1 MGKQE
6 IRAFKAGFFR
16 EQGGFKSFFPEPIN
30 REWVIDEPD
39 IAVLLSEADLKLG
52 ELSALSRY
60 VPEVDF
66 FIKMHVA
73 KEATTSSRI
82 EGTQTSIEEAV
93 LSVEDISPER
103 RDDWREVQ
111 NYINAMNF
119 AIDALNRLPLST
131 RLLNETHR
139 ILLESARG
147 EHKLP
152 GEFRRSQNWIGG
164 ASPRDAV
171 FVPPPHTEVQTLM
184 SDLEQFL
191 HNDKIQVP
199 LLIRIAIAHYQFE
212 TIHPYLDGNGRLGR
226 LMIPLY
232 LVEKGILTKPT
243 LYLSDFFERNKT
255 LYYDNLM
262 AVRLSNNL
270 SQWIRFFLVG
280 VSETAVNAVQT
291 LQSILK
297 LKEEIEG
304 EKILSL
310 GKQASRAKQLI
321 GELYKT
327 PVLAATDVMKK
338 LNVSAPTANNLLER
352 LQNLGILKEITGYKR
367 NRLFAFHAYLALFQR

>member
-60 VPEVDF
+60 VPEVNF

-82 EGTQTSIEEAV
+82 EGTHTSIEEAV

-119 AIDALNRLPLST
+119 AIDALSRLPLST
-131 RLLNETHR
+131 RLLNDAHR

-191 HNDKIQVP
+191 HNNKIHVP

-270 SQWIRFFLVG
+270 FQWIRFFLVG

-297 LKEEIEG
+297 LKDEIEG

-327 PVLAATDVMKK
+327 PILSATDVMKK
-338 LNVSAPTANNLLER
+338 LNVSAPTANSLLEKF
-352 LQNLGILKEITGYKR
+352 QKLGILKEITGYKR

>member
-6 IRAFKAGFFR
+6 IRVFKAGFFR

-30 REWVIDEPD
+30 CEWVIDEPD

-66 FIKMHVA
+66 FIEMYIT

-111 NYINAMNF
+111 NYIRAMNF
-119 AIDALNRLPLST
+119 AVDELSQLPLST
-131 RLLNETHR
+131 RLLNDAHR

-164 ASPRDAV
+164 ASPKDAV
-171 FVPPPHTEVQTLM
+171 FVPPPHTEVHALM

-191 HNDKIQVP
+191 HNDKMQVP
-199 LLIRIAIAHYQFE
+199 LLIRIAIAQKSQA
-212 TIHPYLDGNGRLGR
+212 TSAIVYLHF
-226 LMIPLY
+226 MPISHSFS
-232 LVEKGILTKPT
+232 VK
-243 LYLSDFFERNKT
+243 
-255 LYYDNLM
+255 
-262 AVRLSNNL
+262 
-270 SQWIRFFLVG
+270 FLKSV
-280 VSETAVNAVQT
+280 A
-291 LQSILK
+291 
-297 LKEEIEG
+297 
-304 EKILSL
+304 
-310 GKQASRAKQLI
+310 RAKAPQYPRMRDSLNSVFHKSLI
-321 GELYKT
+321 STSGS
-327 PVLAATDVMKK
+327 PDRMRF
-338 LNVSAPTANNLLER
+338 SASGKVRFSISLR
-352 LQNLGILKEITGYKR
+352 R
-367 NRLFAFHAYLALFQR
+367 

>member
-6 IRAFKAGFFR
+6 IRVFKAGFFR

-30 REWVIDEPD
+30 CEWVIDEPD

-66 FIKMHVA
+66 FIEMHIT

-103 RDDWREVQ
+103 RDDWREVR
-111 NYINAMNF
+111 NYIRAMNF
-119 AIDALNRLPLST
+119 AVDELSQLPLST
-131 RLLNETHR
+131 RLLNDAHR

-164 ASPRDAV
+164 ASPKDAV
-171 FVPPPHTEVQTLM
+171 FVPPPHTEVHALM

-226 LMIPLY
+226 LMMPLY
-232 LVEKGILTKPT
+232 LVEKGALTKPT

-255 LYYDNLM
+255 FYYDNLM

-297 LKEEIEG
+297 LKDEIEG

-321 GELYKT
+321 RELYKT
-327 PVLAATDVMKK
+327 PILSATDVMKK
-338 LNVSAPTANNLLER
+338 LNVSAPTANSLLEKF
-352 LQNLGILKEITGYKR
+352 QKLGILKELTGYKR